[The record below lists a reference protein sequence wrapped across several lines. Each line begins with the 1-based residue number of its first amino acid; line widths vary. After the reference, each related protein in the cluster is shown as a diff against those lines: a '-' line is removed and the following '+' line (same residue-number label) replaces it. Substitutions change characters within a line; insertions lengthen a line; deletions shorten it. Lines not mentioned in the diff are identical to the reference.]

1 MATEATSPASGG
13 RSPAVRDGA
22 RHGVA
27 GRGARAAGQP
37 GAAAGQRGPPAA
49 RQHRQAAP
57 GPQEGHRTGTSR
69 TRAAKC
75 QVNIQY
81 CLYDL
86 FTRIG

>member
-1 MATEATSPASGG
+1 MAAEAASPPGGG

-37 GAAAGQRGPPAA
+37 GAAAGQRGRAA
-49 RQHRQAAP
+49 TLQHRQAAP
-57 GPQEGHRTGTSR
+57 RPQEGHRTGASR

-75 QVNIQY
+75 QVI
-81 CLYDL
+81 
-86 FTRIG
+86 F